1 MGAAVAAPD
10 AEAEGR
16 VDAEDPDGLG
26 EADSGTHALSPSVS
40 SVAPASAATGRR
52 RRRRGVVMSFR
63 IRGARRRRG
72 GLARLG
78 LTTVSLDSAAPDITR
93 TRRTYSYLGPAGT
106 FTEAALSQVPEARD
120 QIWRPVR
127 NVGEALADVVEG
139 RSDAA
144 MIAIENSVD
153 GGVSTAQ
160 DALATMPGL
169 RIVGE
174 YLVPVN
180 FVLVARPGTR
190 LEDVKLLAAH
200 PVAYAQCLRWL
211 SAELPEHAHLPAA
224 SNVAAAVGIVDGLS
238 DADAAIAPPGI
249 LDHYDL
255 ELLAERIGDNANAV
269 TRFVLVSRTAP
280 APAPTGADKTSL
292 IVELPEEYPGALLEL
307 LEQFATRG
315 INLSLLASRPIGDA
329 LGRYRFVIDADGH
342 VQDERMADALLGLR
356 RFSPKVI
363 YLGSYPRADRAIVH
377 YPERYSDDVFIE
389 ARDWLRGL
397 ISGEPDA

>member
-1 MGAAVAAPD
+1 VTSAPSSTAATAAPL
-10 AEAEGR
+10 
-16 VDAEDPDGLG
+16 P
-26 EADSGTHALSPSVS
+26 
-40 SVAPASAATGRR
+40 
-52 RRRRGVVMSFR
+52 
-63 IRGARRRRG
+63 
-72 GLARLG
+72 
-78 LTTVSLDSAAPDITR
+78 
-93 TRRTYSYLGPAGT
+93 TRRAYSYLGPAGT
-106 FTEAALSQVPEARD
+106 FTEAALAQVPEARD

-127 NVGEALADVVEG
+127 NVAEALADVVDG

-174 YLVPVN
+174 YLVRVN
-180 FVLVARPGTR
+180 FVLVGRPGMR
-190 LEDVKLLAAH
+190 LEDVRLVAAH
-200 PVAYAQCLRWL
+200 PVAYGQCLRWL
-211 SAELPEHAHLPAA
+211 SATLPDHAHLPAS
-224 SNVAAAVGIVDGLS
+224 SNVASAVDMIEGVS

-249 LDHYDL
+249 LEHHDL
-255 ELLAERIGDNANAV
+255 ELLAEEIGDNANAV
-269 TRFVLVSRTAP
+269 TRFVLVSRTVSAP
-280 APAPTGADKTSL
+280 PPTGADKTSL

-342 VQDERMADALLGLR
+342 IQDERMADALLGLR

-377 YPERYSDDVFIE
+377 YPDRYSDEVFVE

-397 ISGEPDA
+397 ISGAPEA